1 MQHVALAFASIAPC
15 NVMHVELISAPHA
28 PSWELVL
35 LAFLASLWPVMFVL
49 DAQLIT
55 AVFAILK
62 VNVLFVLLTT
72 L

>member
-1 MQHVALAFASIAPC
+1 
-15 NVMHVELISAPHA
+15 MHVELISAPHA

-35 LAFLASLWPVMFVL
+35 LVFLASLWPVMFVL